1 MATYTHRNC
10 SVNSGLNMMNDELAV
25 QVIRSKRRKKTVQAK
40 MDGNRLVVYIPA
52 GLDEKEESDLI
63 RKMMT
68 KIENKRTRKTLNDD
82 NYLEK
87 RANELNKKY
96 FNGRLAIHSIKYV
109 TNQNTRR
116 GSCTP
121 ARGSIRISHELA
133 EMPKWV
139 LDYVI
144 MHEITHLEH
153 PDHSRKFWNKVNEY
167 KYTERARGFLICK
180 EIEKHDLPG
189 DEGH

>member
-1 MATYTHRNC
+1 MTAN
-10 SVNSGLNMMNDELAV
+10 ELSI

-40 MDGNRLVVYIPA
+40 LDGNKLLVYMPV
-52 GLDEKEESDLI
+52 GLSEKEESELI
-63 RKMMT
+63 QKMKT
-68 KIENKRTRKTLNDD
+68 KVENKRTRKALNGDD
-82 NYLEK
+82 YLEK
-87 RANELNKKY
+87 RANEFNKKY
-96 FNGRLAIHSIKYV
+96 FDGKLVINSIKYV

-144 MHEITHLEH
+144 MHEIAHLEH

-180 EIEKHDLPG
+180 EMEKNDISENG
-189 DEGH
+189 EQ

>member
-1 MATYTHRNC
+1 MATYTIRNC
-10 SVNSGLNMMNDELAV
+10 SGFLGFKMTANELSI

-40 MDGNRLVVYIPA
+40 LDGNKLLVYMPV
-52 GLDEKEESDLI
+52 GLSEKEESELI
-63 RKMMT
+63 QKMKT
-68 KIENKRTRKTLNDD
+68 KVENKRTRKALNGDD
-82 NYLEK
+82 YLEK
-87 RANELNKKY
+87 RANEFNKKY
-96 FNGRLAIHSIKYV
+96 FDGKLVINSIKYV

-144 MHEITHLEH
+144 MHEIAHLEH

-180 EIEKHDLPG
+180 EMEKNDISENG
-189 DEGH
+189 EQ

>member
-1 MATYTHRNC
+1 MDN
-10 SVNSGLNMMNDELAV
+10 ELAV

-40 MDGNRLVVYIPA
+40 LDGNTLVMYLPA
-52 GLDEKEESDLI
+52 GLSETEESQLI
-63 RKMMT
+63 QKMKT
-68 KIENKRTRKTLNDD
+68 KVENKQTRRALNDD
-82 NYLEK
+82 DYLEK
-87 RANELNKKY
+87 RANEFNQSY
-96 FNGRLAIHSIKYV
+96 FNGQLKIASIEYV

-133 EMPKWV
+133 EMPRWV

-153 PDHSRKFWNKVNEY
+153 PNHSRTFWNKVNEY

-180 EIEKHDLPG
+180 EIEKNDISE
-189 DEGH
+189 DEGQ

>member
-1 MATYTHRNC
+1 MDN
-10 SVNSGLNMMNDELAV
+10 ELAV

-40 MDGNRLVVYIPA
+40 VDGNKLVVYLPA
-52 GLDEKEESDLI
+52 GLSETEESELI
-63 RKMMT
+63 HKMKT
-68 KIENKRTRKTLNDD
+68 KVENKQTRKALNDD
-82 NYLEK
+82 DYLEK
-87 RANELNKKY
+87 RADEFNRHY
-96 FNGRLAIHSIKYV
+96 FNGQLKIVSIKYV

-133 EMPKWV
+133 EMPRWV

-144 MHEITHLEH
+144 MHEITHLDH
-153 PDHSRKFWNKVNEY
+153 PNHSRQFWNKVNEY

-180 EIEKHDLPG
+180 EIEKNDISE
-189 DEGH
+189 DEEQ

>member
-1 MATYTHRNC
+1 MDTYTHRNC
-10 SVNSGLNMMNDELAV
+10 SVLLGLNMTSNELNV
-25 QVIRSKRRKKTVQAK
+25 QIIRSKRRKKTIQAK
-40 MDGNRLVVYIPA
+40 LNGNTLVVYMPA
-52 GLDEKEESDLI
+52 GLSETKESELI
-63 RKMMT
+63 HKMKT
-68 KIENKRTRKTLNDD
+68 KVENKRTRKALNDD
-82 NYLEK
+82 DYLEK
-87 RANELNKKY
+87 RADEFNRHY
-96 FNGRLAIHSIKYV
+96 FNGQLKIVSIKYV

-133 EMPKWV
+133 EMPRWV

-153 PDHSRKFWNKVNEY
+153 PNHSRKFWNKVNEY

-180 EIEKHDLPG
+180 ELEKNDISE
-189 DEGH
+189 DEMQ